1 LKTYCAAAFRQIYS
15 DNAGRYRLCCHS
27 ASTPSLE
34 QYNTRKTSPF
44 EYFLSDEME
53 AIREQML
60 SGEKVRGCEPCYN
73 LENRGHK
80 SWRQWKYN
88 STYPLTANVE
98 RVSLKLRIHGSY
110 CNLGC
115 YMCFPYNSSTRR
127 QHLKENNID
136 WKNDAE
142 KVVNI
147 TTGRYE
153 QVVADILNNIHLVDR
168 LDITGGEPLLLPRM
182 WQFIDKIPDEY
193 AKDITLN
200 FYTNLTQL
208 EFQQWNVWQL
218 VKRFKQVK
226 LAVSCDHYGDKLAW
240 IRYPIDVKQFEDNLN
255 TARSLIADI
264 NVTVSILN
272 INDLLDI
279 EKYYKDFNVTF
290 TGVVFNPKY
299 LSIRNIPDQLKAKYK
314 QIYAHLPNVISEL
327 DNSIIPGQLQAGLEY
342 CRTLNSMRN
351 INFNKTFEHIL
362 RELNE

>member
-1 LKTYCAAAFRQIYS
+1 
-15 DNAGRYRLCCHS
+15 
-27 ASTPSLE
+27 
-34 QYNTRKTSPF
+34 
-44 EYFLSDEME
+44 
-53 AIREQML
+53 
-60 SGEKVRGCEPCYN
+60 
-73 LENRGHK
+73 
-80 SWRQWKYN
+80 
-88 STYPLTANVE
+88 
-98 RVSLKLRIHGSY
+98 
-110 CNLGC
+110 
-115 YMCFPYNSSTRR
+115 MCFPYNSSTRR
-127 QHLKENNID
+127 RHLKENDID
-136 WKNDAE
+136 WKSDAE

-153 QVVADILNNIHLVDR
+153 QVVTDILDNIHLVDR
-168 LDITGGEPLLLPRM
+168 LDITGGEPLQLPRM
-182 WQFIDKIPDEY
+182 WQFIDKIPDQY

-290 TGVVFNPKY
+290 TGIVFNPKH

-327 DNSIIPGQLQAGLEY
+327 DNTIIPGQLQAGLDY
-342 CRTLNSMRN
+342 CRKLNSQRN
-351 INFNKTFEHIL
+351 INFDLLFDDFFCSIQ
-362 RELNE
+362 